1 MTVQTTDMELDDFFD
16 VIEIEDG
23 RAVAGALF
31 RRRYR
36 EDAPDFPHH
45 IVGFWRSPDG
55 DRMPLCYIHFSP
67 AGEILL
73 GGGACTDDRLL
84 RRLPA
89 GQRAAL
95 RAAGGVYHRTLARSV
110 ELFAGRYRAI
120 FGYCGDA
127 LAERV
132 DRAVGFRSTPYRHL
146 LVYFTQPVEPAHGQ
160 RLIDQAHAVGP
171 F

>member
-1 MTVQTTDMELDDFFD
+1 MSGISINLHDFFD
-16 VIEIEDG
+16 VVEVEDG
-23 RAVAGALF
+23 GAIAGTLF

-36 EDAPDFPHH
+36 EEAPDFPHH
-45 IVGFWRSPDG
+45 IVGFWHAPEG
-55 DRMPLCYIHFSP
+55 WLPLCYIHFTP
-67 AGEILL
+67 VGEILL

-84 RRLPA
+84 RRMPI

-95 RAAGGVYHRTLARSV
+95 RAVGGVYHRTLARSV
-110 ELFAGRYRAI
+110 ELFADRYRAI

-132 DRAVGFRSTPYRHL
+132 DRAVGFKPTRHRHL
-146 LVYFTQPVEPAHGQ
+146 LVYFTQPTEPAHRE